1 MEIFDN
7 KVYDFISGRHDK
19 TLICHDMPDF
29 STLFFDEISLI
40 NRSFDEDKKIKEII
54 FNGLGEAMT
63 ESNLDLKGNDSEFN
77 ILYLIRGSRNY

>member
-1 MEIFDN
+1 
-7 KVYDFISGRHDK
+7 
-19 TLICHDMPDF
+19 MPGF
-29 STLFFDEISLI
+29 STLFSDEISLI

>member
-1 MEIFDN
+1 M
-7 KVYDFISGRHDK
+7 GRK
-19 TLICHDMPDF
+19 
-29 STLFFDEISLI
+29 LFGDEISLI

>member
-7 KVYDFISGRHDK
+7 KVYDFIIGRHDK